1 MVVGATDGLIVE
13 TSPIMAGTLGGT
25 DTRKHTAALAAYLY
39 SKVTRASDAARL
51 GTPAFM
57 RLEAERG
64 HIFVVGARDVVLV
77 QGDTMTTFAA
87 AFAAYLEKIPAGHVE
102 AGLRTGNRWHRRA
115 LESSKITS
123 VDCVLFMVPVPVR

>member
-1 MVVGATDGLIVE
+1 MKAVTQVVATLSHVPGVVAAIVVGATDGLIVE
-13 TSPIMAGTLGGT
+13 TSAIMGNTLGGT

-77 QGDTMTTFAA
+77 TIVTPDANLGRVRLEMMNAA
-87 AFAAYLEKIPAGHVE
+87 QDK
-102 AGLRTGNRWHRRA
+102 
-115 LESSKITS
+115 S
-123 VDCVLFMVPVPVR
+123 

>member
-1 MVVGATDGLIVE
+1 MKALAQVVASLSHVPGVMAAMVVGATDGLIVE
-13 TSPIMAGTLGGT
+13 TSPIMGGAIGGT

-77 QGDTMTTFAA
+77 TIVTPDANQGRVRLEMMNAA
-87 AFAAYLEKIPAGHVE
+87 RDKL
-102 AGLRTGNRWHRRA
+102 
-115 LESSKITS
+115 
-123 VDCVLFMVPVPVR
+123 

>member
-1 MVVGATDGLIVE
+1 MKALAHVVASLSHVPGVVAAMVVGATDGLIVE
-13 TSPIMAGTLGGT
+13 TSPILAGSLGGT

-77 QGDTMTTFAA
+77 TIVTPDANQGRVRLEMMNAA
-87 AFAAYLEKIPAGHVE
+87 KGK
-102 AGLRTGNRWHRRA
+102 
-115 LESSKITS
+115 S
-123 VDCVLFMVPVPVR
+123 

>member
-1 MVVGATDGLIVE
+1 MKALAQVVATLSHVPGVVAAMVVGATDGLIVE
-13 TSPIMAGTLGGT
+13 TSPVIGDAVGT
-25 DTRKHTAALAAYLY
+25 DPRKHTAALAAYLY

-77 QGDTMTTFAA
+77 TIVTTDANLGRVRLEMMNAA
-87 AFAAYLEKIPAGHVE
+87 RE
-102 AGLRTGNRWHRRA
+102 N
-115 LESSKITS
+115 S
-123 VDCVLFMVPVPVR
+123 

>member
-1 MVVGATDGLIVE
+1 MKALAQVVATLSHVPGVVVAMVVGADDGLIIE
-13 TSPIMAGTLGGT
+13 MSPLIGVGPGAP

-64 HIFVVGARDVVLV
+64 HIFVVGARDLVLV
-77 QGDTMTTFAA
+77 TIVTPDANLGRVRLEMMNAA
-87 AFAAYLEKIPAGHVE
+87 RDK
-102 AGLRTGNRWHRRA
+102 
-115 LESSKITS
+115 S
-123 VDCVLFMVPVPVR
+123 